1 MSGTDHVARVT
12 HTQFKDLGCRS
23 AVAHGHME
31 HMERTTHHG
40 NVGQME
46 HMDRVAG
53 TNRSH
58 ALSLLLLLLGYSK
71 MCGECMCNKGRFRLV
86 QFTWISGALD
96 ADCTWIIGALDADCI
111 VTRVAGSVALCH
123 QIILVIFF
131 KRLGV
136 HRTLVVTLECVLGLG
151 FSFYIA

>member
-1 MSGTDHVARVT
+1 
-12 HTQFKDLGCRS
+12 
-23 AVAHGHME
+23 ME

-58 ALSLLLLLLGYSK
+58 ALSLLLLLLLGYSK
-71 MCGECMCNKGRFRLV
+71 MCGECMCKKSRFHLV

-111 VTRVAGSVALCH
+111 VTRVARSVALC
-123 QIILVIFF
+123 QQLIVVNFLEDAWCTQNISGNVGVRPQLFILHCMNS
-131 KRLGV
+131 RRG
-136 HRTLVVTLECVLGLG
+136 
-151 FSFYIA
+151 

>member
-1 MSGTDHVARVT
+1 
-12 HTQFKDLGCRS
+12 
-23 AVAHGHME
+23 ME

-58 ALSLLLLLLGYSK
+58 ALCLLLLGDSK
-71 MCGECMCNKGRFRLV
+71 MCGECMCNISRFHLV

-111 VTRVAGSVALCH
+111 VTRVARSVALCQ
-123 QIILVIFF
+123 QII
-131 KRLGV
+131 
-136 HRTLVVTLECVLGLG
+136 VVT
-151 FSFYIA
+151 FSLLDA

>member
-1 MSGTDHVARVT
+1 MSGTDHLPRVT
-12 HTQFKDLGCRS
+12 HTHFKDLGCRS

-58 ALSLLLLLLGYSK
+58 ALCLLLHLGDSK
-71 MCGECMCNKGRFRLV
+71 MCGECMCNKSRFHLV

-111 VTRVAGSVALCH
+111 ETRVARSVALCQ
-123 QIILVIFF
+123 QIIVVTFF
-131 KRLGV
+131 KTLGV
-136 HRTLVVTLECVLGLG
+136 HRTSVVTLEYVFG
-151 FSFYIA
+151 F